1 MEVDQRS
8 QDPGQQPRHHYI
20 GMTRSSVHARML
32 DHLKG
37 QKSKKN
43 SNPLFRHDT
52 DKHDGEPQNYTTR
65 IMNSQKNILPLT
77 IMEALFIEKQ
87 IRGTSLNERNEYGH
101 GALIRLTAE
110 RSVN

>member
-1 MEVDQRS
+1 
-8 QDPGQQPRHHYI
+8 
-20 GMTRSSVHARML
+20 ML

-43 SNPLFRHDT
+43 SNPLLKHDT
-52 DKHDGEPQNYTTR
+52 NKHDGEPQNYTTR